1 MIFRV
6 LDYETTGFAEDEKAE
21 VIEIGTT
28 DLVADDEN
36 ESDDLGRSWQTFV
49 KPTGPIPPE
58 TRAVHHITDAEVA
71 DARTFQDL
79 SGGIFDGL
87 EPDDILVAHNAD
99 FEKHFTPAS
108 DHRWIDTY
116 KVALVAWPDAPGHS
130 NQV

>member
-49 KPTGPIPPE
+49 KPTWQS
-58 TRAVHHITDAEVA
+58 RA
-71 DARTFQDL
+71 R
-79 SGGIFDGL
+79 S
-87 EPDDILVAHNAD
+87 PNAPTVY
-99 FEKHFTPAS
+99 FVMS
-108 DHRWIDTY
+108 Q
-116 KVALVAWPDAPGHS
+116 PGHS
-130 NQV
+130 TTVRASKCLRFWSG